1 MKFYDC
7 TTAPSPRRVRIFM
20 AEKGIEIETIQIDL
34 ANSEQ
39 FSEAFK
45 AINPLCE
52 VPLLVLDDGTSIS
65 QISAICRY
73 LEEIYPDNPLLGRTP
88 VERAVVE
95 SSNQQ
100 LQMNGFAAGAEA
112 FRNATPG
119 FKNRAM
125 PGPHNYSQIP
135 ELAERGQQRLD
146 NLFSDLEAHLANSE
160 FIVGDYYSIA
170 DISALCVIDF
180 AKWVKKRIPE
190 DYSNLQRWYDQVSS
204 RPSAKA

>member
-34 ANSEQ
+34 ANGEQ

>member
-20 AEKGIEIETIQIDL
+20 AEKGIEIETVQIDL
-34 ANSEQ
+34 ANGEQ

-160 FIVGDYYSIA
+160 FIVGDYFSIA

>member
-20 AEKGIEIETIQIDL
+20 AEKGIEIETVQIDL
-34 ANSEQ
+34 SNGEQ

>member
-34 ANSEQ
+34 ANGEQ

-190 DYSNLQRWYDQVSS
+190 DYSNLQRWYDQVRS

>member
-20 AEKGIEIETIQIDL
+20 AEKGIEIETVQIDL
-34 ANSEQ
+34 ANGEQ

-170 DISALCVIDF
+170 DISALCGIDF

>member
-34 ANSEQ
+34 ANGEQ

-135 ELAERGQQRLD
+135 ALAERGQQRLD